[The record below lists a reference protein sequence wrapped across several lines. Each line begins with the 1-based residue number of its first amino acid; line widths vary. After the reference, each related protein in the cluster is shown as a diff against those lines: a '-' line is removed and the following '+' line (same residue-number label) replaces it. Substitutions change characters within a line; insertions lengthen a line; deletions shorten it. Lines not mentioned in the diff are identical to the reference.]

1 MRLNF
6 GSRALHITFKHTQ
19 RVRHLWSYD
28 MDSYLTEI
36 KQLRIPRPKFE
47 PNGSPPNTWH
57 RLVRPYTP
65 PRDYHLLTNEIITTA
80 SALHPNRSY
89 QGGAEEFRPTLHEK
103 M

>member
-1 MRLNF
+1 
-6 GSRALHITFKHTQ
+6 
-19 RVRHLWSYD
+19 

-36 KQLRIPRPKFE
+36 KQMRIPRPKYE
-47 PNGSPPNTWH
+47 PNGSPPNNWH

-65 PRDYHLLTNEIITTA
+65 PRDYHLPINDIITTT
-80 SALHPNRSY
+80 STLPPNRSC

>member
-1 MRLNF
+1 
-6 GSRALHITFKHTQ
+6 
-19 RVRHLWSYD
+19 

-36 KQLRIPRPKFE
+36 KQLRIPRPKYE
-47 PNGSPPNTWH
+47 PNGSPPNNWH

-65 PRDYHLLTNEIITTA
+65 PRDYHLQSNEIIATT
-80 SALHPNRSY
+80 SATHSTTNRLGGC